1 MITQKDVHNIIVVKA
16 EPWQKQYL
24 SLQCGGNPEK
34 IKAVEQ
40 SMATIVNGIVASFK
54 NSGTK
59 YLNERIDQKCR

>member
-1 MITQKDVHNIIVVKA
+1 MLTQKDVHNMIVEKA

-40 SMATIVNGIVASFK
+40 TMANMVNGVATAIR
-54 NSGTK
+54 NAGTD
-59 YLNERIDQKCR
+59 YLNERIE

>member
-1 MITQKDVHNIIVVKA
+1 MLTQKDVHNIIVEKA

-34 IKAVEQ
+34 IKTVEQ
-40 SMATIVNGIVASFK
+40 SMATLVNGIVASLE

-59 YLNERIDQKCR
+59 YLNERID